1 MILDSLLAYKN
12 LKRSFYDDK
21 SCMYLPM
28 AKTSDLVRYLSA
40 NRVYSRRKCALKN
53 AITQFSDKI
62 IKKNVGRGGPVFILN
77 NQRRPLHV
85 NS

>member
-62 IKKNVGRGGPVFILN
+62 IKKKCGT
-77 NQRRPLHV
+77 RRSCIYLKQ
-85 NS
+85 SKEAFTC